1 MALLQWNIRGFVS
14 NREQVRV
21 LFKEY
26 NYSFYRSPP
35 LIGVRAQ
42 GGTGII
48 VRKSVNHRVVHLN
61 SVLQASAIQI
71 FTDKWVML
79 TCLFMRVV

>member
-26 NYSFYRSPP
+26 NLSAMCIQETKLGDHAPNLGFNYSFYRSPP

-48 VRKSVNHRVVHLN
+48 IRKSVNHRVVHIN
-61 SVLQASAIQI
+61 SVL
-71 FTDKWVML
+71 
-79 TCLFMRVV
+79 